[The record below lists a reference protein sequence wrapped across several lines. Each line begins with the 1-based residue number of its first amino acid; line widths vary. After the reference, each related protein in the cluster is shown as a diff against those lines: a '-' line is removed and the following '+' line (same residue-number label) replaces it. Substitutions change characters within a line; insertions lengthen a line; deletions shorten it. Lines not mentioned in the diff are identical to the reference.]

1 MCSYFFIGKCI
12 AKKWT
17 NIKDC
22 WMKYN
27 RLQTNNLVSG
37 AATTTKR
44 KYIYYEQM
52 RFLKK
57 ISTPADTD
65 SSLATTE
72 SAEQDNSFVRP
83 ATSATKRKR
92 NVVPPTD
99 DIDKKILHILEK
111 SDKTESPHI
120 SFFRGILPSLEQ
132 LNTDRSPKVFVACVY
147 SFKILILIESLMAA
161 SLSQWMLQLIAQV
174 IVAPMSEK
182 PANLNELRERRN
194 RSKRTKTWFPNLP
207 TNKPK
212 TKLMVTETFSEEE
225 MIPQHI
231 HVKHRR

>member
-132 LNTDRSPKVFVACVY
+132 LNTDQVLDFQAGV
-147 SFKILILIESLMAA
+147 
-161 SLSQWMLQLIAQV
+161 LQLLKQIKNCNPIASQMNYMHPSSSQFHN
-174 IVAPMSEK
+174 IPNTS
-182 PANLNELRERRN
+182 
-194 RSKRTKTWFPNLP
+194 FPNLTP
-207 TNKPK
+207 LNSVSQASSISLTSSCNPNS
-212 TKLMVTETFSEEE
+212 TLPLQSPASDYSYSVSSNESE
-225 MIPQHI
+225 IDLQLL
-231 HVKHRR
+231 